1 MRILVAGVFFLL
13 IVLTLA
19 IVLGVAVGVGWL
31 LTRLLPFTLFEGTLL
46 GLLASVIVG
55 AFWINV
61 LRSVARWSQEEAEED
76 EEDFYYDEIPPD
88 RFFKMGF
95 EKTWETWLHYEFAND
110 IYVEFQDYPQRIA
123 PTGDRQLQELAVRLA
138 EVAVAILKTKP
149 PRTKRLHLSPGAL
162 KQQLIKMGQRP
173 YDDDIL
179 NLAAEVINDYM
190 SDHQPELLWVIGQK
204 LWDESPDLYTA
215 D

>member
-88 RFFKMGF
+88 RFFKTGS

-190 SDHQPELLWVIGQK
+190 SDHQPELLWVIGKK